1 MGSMVRLLVG
11 SLLASMCAVVRPP
24 EPGPVAPTMAQDGGV
39 TARGSAGAASSVR
52 GGGALTPAPEEVAG
66 LASVDACPDEPEAV
80 NGFQDADGCPD
91 VVPQELAA
99 ILGVVEGVTFDLDKD
114 VIRLAT
120 SRAALEHIVE
130 VLQRHPDVRL
140 EVSVHSEDSDAPSYG
155 RCLTCRRAQSIR
167 AYLVSRGVASERLT
181 ARGYGANKPI
191 DTDRTPSG
199 RKRNRRIELS
209 LQR

>member
-11 SLLASMCAVVRPP
+11 SLLASMCAVAGPP
-24 EPGPVAPTMAQDGGV
+24 EPGPVAPTMAHDGGA

-120 SRAALEHIVE
+120 SRAEHSGISRLARGRE
-130 VLQRHPDVRL
+130 RAPDRQGLRREQADRHR
-140 EVSVHSEDSDAPSYG
+140 SDAE
-155 RCLTCRRAQSIR
+155 RAQAQPSDRALAAALIR
-167 AYLVSRGVASERLT
+167 AGSHRRLSVLL
-181 ARGYGANKPI
+181 R
-191 DTDRTPSG
+191 
-199 RKRNRRIELS
+199 
-209 LQR
+209 